1 MTRAGPAPGM
11 VYEITPR
18 TPPFQE
24 GQEGSDQLTEPPGLQ
39 LGSYRYFI
47 GHRNGEPVLLRC
59 LESESRY
66 LSEVV
71 DHELLGITEH
81 DIMVAVRECPDHIES
96 DAIPVSDHVNRKL
109 QILFR

>member
-1 MTRAGPAPGM
+1 M
-11 VYEITPR
+11 
-18 TPPFQE
+18 
-24 GQEGSDQLTEPPGLQ
+24 
-39 LGSYRYFI
+39 
-47 GHRNGEPVLLRC
+47 
-59 LESESRY
+59 
-66 LSEVV
+66 V